1 MIHYRYTGITQQ
13 GKRVSGD
20 IQAENERDL
29 EQRLASAEIDILTFK
44 EKKQSLFS
52 TISKKKITKRDVIT
66 VTAQI
71 RQLLRAGITLMEIID
86 DLRSTFENDSIKE
99 ILANVYESME
109 GGDSFSEALKP
120 YEGEFGKVYISLVAV
135 GERTGQLD
143 LVLKSLEEML
153 KWEESL
159 ASKAKKVMVYP
170 AIVGF
175 VVIMVVVLLM
185 VFVVPELLGF
195 IKEMGGELGFAT
207 IALIATSNFIQEN
220 LLFLI
225 VAPFVISFLFK
236 QALRRYPS
244 FRLWYDRNIFNI
256 GIFGPILY
264 NLKIA
269 RFTNSLAVMYSAGL
283 GFIES
288 TQLASDVV
296 GNKYIEQ
303 NIQRSIQLIEE
314 GAHINVA
321 FAEAEVLP
329 LMATRMVKVG
339 EVSGN
344 MDEALFEVSEYYDT
358 AAKESIEKI
367 EPAIEPLLTVIMG
380 AVVGWVMMAVLGPIY
395 ETISKVQ

>member
-1 MIHYRYTGITQQ
+1 MINYHYKGITHQ

-29 EQRLASAEIDILTFK
+29 EQRLASAEIDILSFK
-44 EKKQSLFS
+44 EKKQTLFS
-52 TISKKKITKRDVIT
+52 TMSKKKITKRDVIL

-120 YEGEFGKVYISLVAV
+120 YEGEFGKVYISMVAV

-143 LVLKSLEEML
+143 LVLKNLEDML
-153 KWEESL
+153 KWEENL
-159 ASKAKKVMVYP
+159 ASKAKKVMIYP

-185 VFVVPELLGF
+185 LFVVPELLGF

-207 IALIATSNFIQEN
+207 LALIATSNFVEEN
-220 LLFLI
+220 ILLLI
-225 VAPFVISFLFK
+225 VSPFIISFLFK

-244 FRLWYDRNIFNI
+244 FRFWYDRNIFNI
-256 GIFGPILY
+256 SIFGPILY

-288 TQLASDVV
+288 TQLASAVV
-296 GNKYIEQ
+296 GNKYIEG
-303 NIQRSIQLIEE
+303 NIERSIRLIEE

-367 EPAIEPLLTVIMG
+367 EPAIEPILTVIMG
-380 AVVGWVMMAVLGPIY
+380 AVVGWVMMAVLGPVY